1 MNAVKPEISHVPA
14 AEILADRIRLTGR
27 KARVWNMK
35 DGETRIYTQYRY
47 LKCALPTEKTAQLQY
62 FTKSYE
68 ISELKPFVEAFEEEY
83 VITSIPA
90 QPQFNGKVL
99 MQEDEDGMIGLED
112 WHEPDVYIVREWY
125 E

>member
-14 AEILADRIRLTGR
+14 AEILADRIRVTGR
-27 KARVWNMK
+27 KVRVWNMK
-35 DGETRIYTQYRY
+35 DGETRIYTQYGY
-47 LKCALPTEKTAQLQY
+47 LKSSLPTEKTAQLQY

-68 ISELKPFVEAFEEEY
+68 ISELKPLVEVFDEEY
-83 VITSIPA
+83 AIASIPA